1 MNILL
6 VTSILNISLAFIF
19 YRKKKIQDIILSPS
33 ILTSLFMLTYC
44 IIGFQLFWKGNY
56 LFIQDDYELFVDKV
70 YIVLSLF
77 TFIFF
82 FTELVIYSFIKIKK
96 ENIFPVYSVNF
107 FSFINIYTFTVLISG
122 IFLLKFS
129 SGFLSGYFMFFFNS
143 LIPIIGYYIIKS
155 NKKFYLYLIIFTY
168 LSIMAGFRFRL
179 ILTYFPLFFFFLKE
193 IKTKSDFLKYIIL
206 FLIFVLIV
214 TIVGNYRTYAAGVDF
229 SRIDLSDFQS
239 KLING
244 IFNDTSTV
252 LVTGKFLH
260 EFDENNYTY
269 ALLYQF
275 KYVFELFLPK
285 FLIEIKNHSPIL
297 DMIYDFTPKSA
308 GAAVL
313 GVGEYYH
320 TGGILGVC
328 FFAFLFSIYFTHLYK
343 KQINL
348 DNNFYKF
355 KYLCLIF
362 WLINT
367 YTRGYFPQN
376 FFELLTI
383 IFGISLIR
391 FSEHKHK
398 YVIVKKNFNG

>member
-1 MNILL
+1 MNLL
-6 VTSILNISLAFIF
+6 LIICIINLLGAYFF
-19 YRKKKIQDIILSPS
+19 YRKKKISDVLISPS
-33 ILTSLFMLTYC
+33 VLTTLFILFYC
-44 IIGFQLFWKGNY
+44 ILGTQLFWQGVY
-56 LFIQDDYELFVDKV
+56 VYLEEDFELFINITFITLGLFLAIFFLTELF
-70 YIVLSLF
+70 
-77 TFIFF
+77 T
-82 FTELVIYSFIKIKK
+82 YSFIKIKK
-96 ENIFPVYSVNF
+96 KRILPVHSLNSS
-107 FSFINIYTFTVLISG
+107 SFINIYTFTVLIIG
-122 IFLLKFS
+122 IFLLKFPS
-129 SGFLSGYFMFFFNS
+129 EFLSGYFMFFFNS
-143 LIPIIGYYIIKS
+143 LIPIIGYYIIKG
-155 NKKFYLYLIIFTY
+155 NKIFYLYLIIFTF

-179 ILTYFPLFFFFLKE
+179 ILTYFPLFFFYLKE
-193 IKTKSDFLKYIIL
+193 IKTKSDFLKYVIL

-239 KLING
+239 QLING

-285 FLIEIKNHSPIL
+285 FLMEIKNYTSIL

-328 FFAFLFSIYFTHLYK
+328 FFAFLFSIYFTYLYK

-355 KYLCLIF
+355 KYLCLVF
-362 WLINT
+362 WLIHT

-398 YVIVKKNFNG
+398 YTIVKKIFNG